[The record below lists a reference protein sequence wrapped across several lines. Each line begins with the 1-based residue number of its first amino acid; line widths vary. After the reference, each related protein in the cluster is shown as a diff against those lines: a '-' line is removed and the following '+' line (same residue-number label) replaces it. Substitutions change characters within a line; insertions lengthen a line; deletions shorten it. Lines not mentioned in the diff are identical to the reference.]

1 MLCFVGL
8 FIGLATCCGCKVWD
22 AEAGSDGGSVLSTLK
37 FNDFPQQSE
46 PTVSEEF
53 KSEVEKADE

>member
-8 FIGLATCCGCKVWD
+8 IIGLATCSGCKVWD
-22 AEAGSDGGSVLSTLK
+22 AETGSDGGSVLSTLK

-46 PTVSEEF
+46 PAVSDEF
-53 KSEVEKADE
+53 KSEVEKADK